1 MQFGRDGDLHVVA
14 RTTGPTHN
22 YLGLELVATGPTDDD
37 TAPIAVE
44 RIVLDADERALLDA
58 DDVREQVLAGV
69 EDASCELGTDLRVVR
84 IRFVVSDSPPASIY
98 RGLAHRLAE
107 RAVAESS

>member
-22 YLGLELVATGPTDDD
+22 FLGLDLVATRPTDDD

-44 RIVLDADERALLDA
+44 RIVLDANEPALLDA

-69 EDASCELGTDLRVVR
+69 DAANGEHGSHLSVTR
-84 IRFVVSDSPPASIY
+84 IRFVVSDSPPATIY
-98 RGLAHRLAE
+98 RELARRLVE
-107 RAVAESS
+107 RAIEPEH